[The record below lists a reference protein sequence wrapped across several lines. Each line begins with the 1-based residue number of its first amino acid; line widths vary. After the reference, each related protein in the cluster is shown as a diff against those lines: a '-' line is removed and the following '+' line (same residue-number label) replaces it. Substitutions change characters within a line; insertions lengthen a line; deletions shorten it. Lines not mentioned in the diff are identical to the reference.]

1 MALVSRTAAGGGD
14 GGVNGW
20 YKKKGDAWK
29 LDKGMPLSEVDG
41 KLDECG
47 GVMARCSD
55 TERSKLCWHQG
66 TRMRV

>member
-1 MALVSRTAAGGGD
+1 VDGVQEMALVSRTAAGGGD

-47 GVMARCSD
+47 GVMAREEGGAGPVCAFG
-55 TERSKLCWHQG
+55 E
-66 TRMRV
+66 